1 MAFPINSSIIKLA
14 LHEVQK
20 SARGDGSSTGRKS
33 NKSGKDTLKSDERS
47 KLRDLRSI
55 FYKKSSCKNGS
66 EKTSARNRSSSKILS
81 KNSSSLLKNS
91 IRSSHKRSSKMLKKD
106 VSPMRDKT
114 LTLVDSKG
122 KNKLL
127 NIINPFSNSKSLLRS
142 SKSRKKS
149 PKAHSLGKK
158 KLSKIKLNGRN
169 NKFMNNIILKK
180 SGHNVSNMNSAR
192 SKNGAP
198 SGSKES
204 KKSIKIVKRD
214 YILKPGEGKLRFSK
228 KVKDSVLTRPKLV
241 KKNPLKVLKKIS
253 IERDVRKVEKSA
265 FNIAIDRVS
274 QYNNYCK
281 LSGRTKQSSD
291 SGSNVLIR
299 KNSNISRKNRDN
311 SNSRGNK
318 THLIFMD
325 QQHNAKLNDTKVR
338 NTNFNLSG
346 PVNLRQENSSLPFD
360 SNIMKAKHQASI
372 TRDSN
377 KSQQQVPDANSTLAY
392 TAAWAS
398 SGMGQAKPIAN
409 TWILGSVPKPADK
422 KYSPHTLYFKRHK
435 KSKESP
441 YWTSGSGDSNIESG
455 NKNPRGN
462 SYVNDYALPNS
473 HDSNSG
479 IASDA
484 SSLSKNVIGA
494 ATMDEERKYSTSYKI
509 SAEKT
514 YREKP
519 KVQKEMLK
527 VKIIEDYG
535 AKEQQV
541 LEEKKTILN
550 TKAPHKIHESVITAS
565 SPSRGSVL
573 TNPQQPGGRFGSSLN
588 NSNTQDN
595 YPLKPGKAIQMFKN
609 VLTEYEK
616 GEILNY
622 REIYWVGEGA
632 ANKKIKGSLLKDN
645 NWGFDDDRGDYNV
658 IEKDHLA
665 YRFEIME
672 RLGQGSFGQAYK
684 CLDQKTGDTIAVKII
699 KNDPSFQYQAGVE
712 VKILTHLRD
721 KDPYDKNNIIRL
733 IEVFTFRE
741 HLWVVFEL
749 LSINLYDFLKQ
760 GNFRGLS
767 LGLIRRF
774 AMQILYAL
782 NYVKCENI
790 IHCDLKPENII
801 LKDKNKS
808 GLKVIDFG
816 SSCFADEQL
825 YTYIQSRF
833 YRAPEIVFGI
843 RYSNAID
850 MWSFGCILA
859 ELFTGYPIFP
869 GENEHDQIGYIMELN
884 GLPPIEVL
892 RRGKRSHLF
901 FEPDGLPIAVPNSE
915 GKVRMPNT
923 KYLHEVL
930 DWTDES
936 FLDFL
941 EQWFEWTPENRLTPT
956 TALSHEWILEG
967 LPVHILEHHM
977 TLHNIDV
984 ADLPTK
990 IRKNFEKY
998 MRSKDKNSAKDL
1010 TLDSAKSGKKALST
1024 GRKPVKHKIDTD
1036 IFHVAEAD
1044 RDMVTL
1050 RNKDKKVNIKKG
1062 LEDSLLD
1069 SLSSKSKSNTRNKE
1083 KHLSSKA
1090 DFSLSNGGDSLQ
1102 ALDDI
1107 MPISTSKKTNN
1118 GFVLKKNNIKF
1129 KPIRR
1134 GMKSKA
1140 KRQDNKL
1147 NLTRDSSADYKS
1159 LPHKISEH
1167 TEQSL
1172 ANGQTVKQSRN
1183 KIIESFAPAELNN
1196 MISKGKSILKNNFF
1210 A

>member
-1 MAFPINSSIIKLA
+1 
-14 LHEVQK
+14 
-20 SARGDGSSTGRKS
+20 
-33 NKSGKDTLKSDERS
+33 
-47 KLRDLRSI
+47 
-55 FYKKSSCKNGS
+55 
-66 EKTSARNRSSSKILS
+66 
-81 KNSSSLLKNS
+81 
-91 IRSSHKRSSKMLKKD
+91 
-106 VSPMRDKT
+106 
-114 LTLVDSKG
+114 
-122 KNKLL
+122 
-127 NIINPFSNSKSLLRS
+127 
-142 SKSRKKS
+142 
-149 PKAHSLGKK
+149 
-158 KLSKIKLNGRN
+158 
-169 NKFMNNIILKK
+169 
-180 SGHNVSNMNSAR
+180 MNSAR
-192 SKNGAP
+192 SKNAAP
-198 SGSKES
+198 SASKDS
-204 KKSIKIVKRD
+204 KKSIKVVKRD

-228 KVKDSVLTRPKLV
+228 KVKDTILARPKLG
-241 KKNPLKVLKKIS
+241 KKNPLKVLNRKIS
-253 IERDVRKVEKSA
+253 PERAARQIEHSA
-265 FNIAIDRVS
+265 FNLAMDRVS

-325 QQHNAKLNDTKVR
+325 QQHNAKLNDPKIR
-338 NTNFNLSG
+338 STNFNLSG
-346 PVNLRQENSSLPFD
+346 PVNLRQENISVPFD
-360 SNIMKAKHQASI
+360 SSMMKAQNQVSI

-377 KSQQQVPDANSTLAY
+377 KSQQLVPDTNSTLAY
-392 TAAWAS
+392 TAVWVS
-398 SGMGQAKPIAN
+398 TGIGQAKPSAN
-409 TWILGSVPKPADK
+409 MCILGSVSKPADT

-455 NKNPRGN
+455 NKNQRESGYN
-462 SYVNDYALPNS
+462 NDYAIPNS
-473 HDSNSG
+473 NDSNSRVDSDG
-479 IASDA
+479 SNAPCIAVGKVTLNDKTKYNTNYNVSD
-484 SSLSKNVIGA
+484 
-494 ATMDEERKYSTSYKI
+494 
-509 SAEKT
+509 EKT

-519 KVQKEMLK
+519 KLEKETVK
-527 VKIIEDYG
+527 VNIIQDYG
-535 AKEQQV
+535 EKEKQV
-541 LEEKKTILN
+541 LEEKKPNLN
-550 TKAPHKIHESVITAS
+550 VKVPHKLHESVVTAS

-595 YPLKPGKAIQMFKN
+595 YPLKPGKAIQMFKS
-609 VLTEYEK
+609 VLTEYER

-632 ANKKIKGSLLKDN
+632 VGNKIKGSLLKDQ
-645 NWGFDDDRGDYNV
+645 NWGFDDERGDYKV
-658 IEKDHLA
+658 ILQDQLA
-665 YRFEIME
+665 YRFEILE
-672 RLGQGSFGQAYK
+672 RLGAGSFGQAYK
-684 CLDQKTGDTIAVKII
+684 WLDHKTGEEVAVKII
-699 KNDPSFQYQAGVE
+699 KNDESFQYQAGVE

-733 IEVFTFRE
+733 IEVFTFRQ

-782 NYVKCENI
+782 NYVKSESI
-790 IHCDLKPENII
+790 IHWDLKPENII

-816 SSCFADEQL
+816 SSWFVDEQL

-833 YRAPEIVFGI
+833 YRAPEIIFGI

-869 GENEHDQIGYIMELN
+869 GENEHDQIGYMMEVN

-901 FEPDGLPIAVPNSE
+901 FEPDGLPIAVPNSN
-915 GKVRMPNT
+915 GKIRLPNT

-941 EQWFEWTPENRLTPT
+941 EQWFEWIPEKRLTPT
-956 TALSHEWILEG
+956 TALRHEWILEG

-977 TLHNIDV
+977 TLHNIEE
-984 ADLPTK
+984 ADLPPK
-990 IRKNFEKY
+990 IRKSFDKY
-998 MRSKDKNSAKDL
+998 MKSKNKQSAKDFS
-1010 TLDSAKSGKKALST
+1010 LDSAKSGSKALST
-1024 GRKPVKHKIDTD
+1024 GRKPIRHKIDTE
-1036 IFHVAEAD
+1036 INHVAVIGG
-1044 RDMVTL
+1044 DMITL

-1069 SLSSKSKSNTRNKE
+1069 SLSSKSKSNTRNKD
-1083 KHLSSKA
+1083 KNISSKA
-1090 DFSLSNGGDSLQ
+1090 DLSLSNGGDSLKL
-1102 ALDDI
+1102 LDDI
-1107 MPISTSKKTNN
+1107 MPVSSKNKPSN
-1118 GFVLKKNNIKF
+1118 GFVLKKHNIKF

-1134 GMKSKA
+1134 GVKSKP

-1147 NLTRDSSADYKS
+1147 NITRDSSTDYKS
-1159 LPHKISEH
+1159 LPHKISEN

-1172 ANGQTVKQSRN
+1172 TNSNNVKQSRN
-1183 KIIESFAPAELNN
+1183 KIIESFAPADLNN
-1196 MISKGKSILKNNFF
+1196 MISKGKSIMKNNFF